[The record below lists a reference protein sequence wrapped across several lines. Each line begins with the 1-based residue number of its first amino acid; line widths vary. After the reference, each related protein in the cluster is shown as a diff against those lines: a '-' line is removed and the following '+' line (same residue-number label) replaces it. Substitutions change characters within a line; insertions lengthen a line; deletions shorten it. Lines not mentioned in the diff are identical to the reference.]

1 MAMKSLKLNASTV
14 TTSALKTLKDTI
26 ELAFSE
32 EDGTPY
38 VIFALTEGKGLGR
51 QTVRLDQLEGM
62 ITALEIAIETG
73 VEGNKKELT
82 AGEMV
87 DRTISLTDDNEVMF
101 RATSGKG
108 AKPTKCSMSEF
119 RSVVRYLAE
128 VAPQLHKMA
137 EEA

>member
-14 TTSALKTLKDTI
+14 TASALNTLKDTI
-26 ELAFSE
+26 ELAFS

-38 VIFALTEGKGLGR
+38 VIFALTEGKGLGK

>member
-14 TTSALKTLKDTI
+14 TASALNTLKDTI
-26 ELAFSE
+26 ELAIDE
-32 EDGTPY
+32 EGIPH
-38 VIFALTEGKGLGR
+38 VIFALTEGKGLGK
-51 QTVRLDQLEGM
+51 QVVRLDQLEGM

-87 DRTISLTDDNEVMF
+87 ERTIALTDDNEVMF

-119 RSVVRYLAE
+119 RSVVRYLSE